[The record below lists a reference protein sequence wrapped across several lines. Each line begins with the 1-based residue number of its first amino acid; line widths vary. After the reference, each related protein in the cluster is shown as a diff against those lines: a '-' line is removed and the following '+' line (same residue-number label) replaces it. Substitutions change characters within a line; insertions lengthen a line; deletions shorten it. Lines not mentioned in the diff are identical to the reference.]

1 MKISCVGGITLN
13 NMNITS
19 IKEID
24 VQHGYIDFTTYTKDT
39 MPIMINDLSK
49 MVSLDNVTY
58 NDTTLRYYVAKT
70 EETKNYPFQVKLS

>member
-49 MVSLDNVTY
+49 MVNLDNVTY
-58 NDTTLRYYVAKT
+58 NDTTLRYYVTKT
-70 EETKNYPFQVKLS
+70 EGTKDYPFQVKLS